1 MNVEDYKIAMKLLR
15 KITDNLY
22 DLSDN
27 HSVDYNDIER
37 TVKLTER
44 VEKILT
50 NNIYSSKHTSIKTKR
65 NNNDEL
71 KIYAKIYATFD
82 KEVVEFINNNIISEM
97 GKMDIA
103 KTIRELNS
111 AYNMAKRYIE
121 LLENPSTTNK
131 LEELYKKNKTR
142 INNSIF

>member
-37 TVKLTER
+37 TVKLTET
-44 VEKILT
+44 VENILT
-50 NNIYSSKHTSIKTKR
+50 NNIYSSKYTSIKTK

-71 KIYAKIYATFD
+71 KIYANLI
-82 KEVVEFINNNIISEM
+82 KE
-97 GKMDIA
+97 
-103 KTIRELNS
+103 
-111 AYNMAKRYIE
+111 
-121 LLENPSTTNK
+121 
-131 LEELYKKNKTR
+131 
-142 INNSIF
+142 